1 MPDYT
6 VFGGFVPTNSLAPAD
21 RVTLARHA
29 QEIELRPGNVLF
41 RRGEPSRTLAFLAAG
56 EIELADE
63 AGSRRVA
70 AGSERARHPLCGAL
84 VREVTA
90 TCTSQARV
98 IMVDRD
104 QLDLLL
110 TWAQT
115 GAIEV
120 RDVDEEADGGDWMSV
135 LLRNPTLHRI
145 PAGNI
150 AQVIASV
157 EQVDFEA
164 GADILREGEPGDC
177 YYVVVEGQ
185 CEVLRSDARD
195 GSECRIN
202 LLQMGSGFGEE
213 ALVSGLPRNATVRA
227 LTNCTL
233 ARLTAGDFRRLL
245 QEPVLRKGS
254 LEALPDG
261 ARLIDVRLPEEFGRG
276 HLPGA
281 INLPLRDLRQL
292 SASLDP
298 GQGPLLVYCDS
309 GRRSASAAFLLS
321 ERGFEVHWLAAGVTT
336 ERMVE
341 SAPGAGAGEV

>member
-1 MPDYT
+1 MPDYSD
-6 VFGGFVPTNSLAPAD
+6 FGRFVPTNALSPAD
-21 RVTLARHA
+21 RAALARRA
-29 QEIELRPGNVLF
+29 REVELRPGDILF
-41 RRGEPSRTLAFLAAG
+41 HRGEASRTLAYLAAG
-56 EIELADE
+56 EVELVDMQ
-63 AGSRRVA
+63 GSCRIGSA
-70 AGSERARHPLCGAL
+70 SERARHPLCSAA
-84 VREVTA
+84 VREATA
-90 TCTSQARV
+90 TCTAKARV
-98 IMVDRD
+98 ILVDRD

-120 RDVDEEADGGDWMSV
+120 HDVDEEADGSDWMSV

-157 EQVDFEA
+157 EQVEFEA

-185 CEVLRSDARD
+185 CEVIRCDSLD
-195 GSECRIN
+195 GSERRIN
-202 LLQMGSGFGEE
+202 LLRMGSGFGEE

-227 LTNCTL
+227 LTACTL
-233 ARLTAGDFRRLL
+233 ARLAARDFRRLL
-245 QEPVLRKGS
+245 QEPVLRRAS
-254 LEALPDG
+254 LEASTEG
-261 ARLIDVRLPEEFGRG
+261 ARLVDVRLPEEFERG

-292 SASLDP
+292 SDRLDP
-298 GQGPLLVYCDS
+298 RQGPLLVYCDS

-321 ERGFEVHWLAAGVTT
+321 ERGFDARWVASGVAAERMSEQGTAAGQP
-336 ERMVE
+336 E
-341 SAPGAGAGEV
+341 A